1 MPILEFQHVKTGK
14 VESVYFKPDQ
24 PREYNGPNGK
34 QKGKWK
40 RVWSAPN
47 AAVDTRVDPHSQADF
62 VRATAK
68 GKGQMGDLWD
78 RAAELS
84 HERASRNGGVDP
96 VKEKFYERY
105 SKKHKGTR
113 HPEQVREEAT
123 RRLKADGIEF
133 DMSGY

>member
-1 MPILEFQHVKTGK
+1 MPVYDFIHVRTGK
-14 VESVYFKPDQ
+14 VESVYLTMDAPKV
-24 PREYNGPNGK
+24 YAGANGK

-40 RVWSAPN
+40 RLWSKPEAST
-47 AAVDTRVDPHSQADF
+47 DTRIDPHSQKDF
-62 VRATAK
+62 VRATGK
-68 GKGQMGDLWD
+68 GKGKMGDLWD

-96 VKEKFYERY
+96 IKEGFYKEY
-105 SKKHKGTR
+105 SKRHKGTK

-123 RRLKADGIEF
+123 RRLKAEGIDF